1 MEAAMTHDAVLIAYT
16 AKRGKNN
23 RVYWSRIG
31 HAYPHDI
38 GAGLTITLDALP
50 IDGRIILL
58 EPDADDHTRALRR
71 LMKTGEPLED
81 QEGP

>member
-1 MEAAMTHDAVLIAYT
+1 MTNDPVLIAYT
-16 AKRGKNN
+16 AKRAKNN

-58 EPDADDHTRALRR
+58 EPDADDHTRTLRR
-71 LMKTGEPLED
+71 LMKTSLPLE
-81 QEGP
+81 Q

>member
-1 MEAAMTHDAVLIAYT
+1 MTHDPVLIAYT

-31 HAYPHDI
+31 HADPHDI

-50 IDGRIILL
+50 INGRIILL
-58 EPDADDHTRALRR
+58 EPDADDHTRALRQ
-71 LMKTGEPLED
+71 LMRASQPIEE
-81 QEGP
+81 

>member
-1 MEAAMTHDAVLIAYT
+1 MTYDAVLIAY
-16 AKRGKNN
+16 AAQRGKNN
-23 RVYWSRIG
+23 RVYWTRIG

-58 EPDADDHTRALRR
+58 EPDADGHTRALRR
-71 LMKTGEPLED
+71 LMTSSQQPEEEP
-81 QEGP
+81 PP